1 MQRLEGYK
9 LTIIRKIIS
18 LWSDTNVAKYNHI
31 VNVKVELKWMV
42 MISRLRIWEN
52 RRFQDYKLKGSM
64 KGMLM
69 NIGWAW
75 IARIWTS
82 YIEYRDYQ
90 KETAMNNMAIW
101 FDKIHEF

>member
-1 MQRLEGYK
+1 
-9 LTIIRKIIS
+9 
-18 LWSDTNVAKYNHI
+18 
-31 VNVKVELKWMV
+31 MV
-42 MISRLRIWEN
+42 MISRPRIWEN

-75 IARIWTS
+75 IPWLWTS
-82 YIEYRDYQ
+82 KNEHRDYEE
-90 KETAMNNMAIW
+90 KSDTNMAIW